1 MDKFD
6 EVPDWANPDYKR
18 RRRLLFVLLGIGL
31 AALAVGLYFL
41 FTH

>member
-18 RRRLLFVLLGIGL
+18 RRRLLYVLLGIGL